1 MPISKNQTV
10 VMSVTDM
17 TENGEGIGRTG
28 GYPLFVKDSVP
39 GDTVEAV
46 VTKAGKTYGY
56 GRVLRV
62 LEPSPDRAKPPCPVA
77 APCGGC
83 QLQALSYPAQLSWK
97 EEKVRA
103 ALTRLGGFADPPLL
117 PILGA
122 ESALGYRN
130 KVQLPVSTAADGKL
144 TAGYY
149 AAHSHRIV
157 ACDNCLLD
165 NDEGF
170 ARIRDTVLAFCEENG
185 IRAYDE
191 TTGKGLLRHILIRHA
206 LNSGEWMVSLV
217 INGRSIPK
225 RAGLV
230 SRLLEVPGMA
240 DISLCVNTERTN
252 VILGTEI
259 IRLYGPGY
267 ITETIGGLKFRL
279 SPLAF
284 FQVNTR
290 QTEVLY
296 AKALEAAGL
305 TGSETVW
312 DLYCGTGTISLF
324 LAQKAAKVYG
334 VEIVAPAVEN
344 ARENARENG
353 IGNAEFFVG
362 KSEEVYPEMVLSGK
376 TPAPDVIVL
385 DPPRKGC
392 DRALLDAVLRVP
404 PQRIVYVSCD
414 PATLARDLK
423 ILCEGGVF
431 RLESVQPVDMFPM
444 TTHCEVV
451 VSMSRVG
458 SKL

>member
-1 MPISKNQTV
+1 M
-10 VMSVTDM
+10 
-17 TENGEGIGRTG
+17 
-28 GYPLFVKDSVP
+28 
-39 GDTVEAV
+39 
-46 VTKAGKTYGY
+46 
-56 GRVLRV
+56 
-62 LEPSPDRAKPPCPVA
+62 
-77 APCGGC
+77 
-83 QLQALSYPAQLSWK
+83 
-97 EEKVRA
+97 
-103 ALTRLGGFADPPLL
+103 
-117 PILGA
+117 
-122 ESALGYRN
+122 
-130 KVQLPVSTAADGKL
+130 QLPVGETADGKL

-157 ACDNCLLD
+157 ACKKCLLD
-165 NDEGF
+165 NDEDF
-170 ARIRDTVLAFCEENG
+170 ARIRDTVLSFCEENG
-185 IRAYDE
+185 VRAYDE

-279 SPLAF
+279 SPLSF

-296 AKALEAAGL
+296 ARALEAAGL

-353 IGNAEFFVG
+353 IGSAEFFVG

-444 TTHCEVV
+444 TTHCEAVA
-451 VSMSRVG
+451 
-458 SKL
+458 KLSIL